1 MRKMMISMIA
11 LLAAIVM
18 AILSTQAAD
27 TIATAEMLRL
37 GTVVTTAAFLI
48 LMDKGS
54 DEVYRA
60 E

>member
-1 MRKMMISMIA
+1 MRKMMISVIA

-27 TIATAEMLRL
+27 SIATVEMLRC
-37 GTVVTTAAFLI
+37 GV
-48 LMDKGS
+48 DKGS